1 MSLPLSGIR
10 VVDLGQVYA
19 APYCT
24 MQLAYLG
31 ADVIKVEPP
40 GTGESLRQLP
50 GSVNA
55 TNYNFLMLNAGK
67 RSITLNLKHPRGR
80 EILLRLLET
89 ADVLVENYAGG
100 VMEKLELDYERL
112 APHFPRLIYASA
124 KGYGS
129 DSRWA
134 QMGAMDFTVQAA
146 VGMTDVTGYPDRP
159 GVRTPATFIDMGTGS
174 HLATGILAALFD
186 RGRTGRGRKLEV
198 AMLDTCV
205 PAMTSLLVPVLEGRK
220 VHRLGNRHWGICP
233 GNVYPASDGDV
244 AIFCLTES
252 HWQVA
257 ARVIGRED
265 LLVDPRYANRSS
277 RLKIAD
283 EVDAIIADW
292 SRTRRREE
300 IVELLSAGGIPCAP
314 VRTVEE
320 LAADPETESRGMLR
334 ESEFPGRGPIKVL
347 GSPLRLSD
355 TADMVH
361 MRPPILG
368 EHTVEV
374 LGEIGIGADE
384 VKALQSEGLV

>member
-1 MSLPLSGIR
+1 MSQPLSGIR

-80 EILLRLLET
+80 AILMRLLEN

-100 VMEKLELDYERL
+100 VMEKLELDYARL
-112 APHFPRLIYASA
+112 APRFPRLIYASG

-134 QMGAMDFTVQAA
+134 RIGAMDFTVQAA
-146 VGMTDVTGYPDRP
+146 VGMTEATGYPDRP
-159 GVRTPATFIDMGTGS
+159 GVRTPVTLIDMGTGS
-174 HLATGILAALFD
+174 HLATGILAALLD
-186 RGRTGRGRKLEV
+186 RGRTGRGQRVEV

-205 PAMTSLLVPVLEGRK
+205 PAMASLLAPVFEGRK
-220 VHRLGNRHWGICP
+220 PVRLGNRHWGICP
-233 GNVYPASDGDV
+233 GNVYSASDGDV

-252 HWQVA
+252 HWQVT

-265 LLVDPRYANRSS
+265 LLADPRYESRAS
-277 RLKIAD
+277 RLRIAD
-283 EVDAIIADW
+283 EVDAIIAHW
-292 SRTRRREE
+292 SRTRSREE
-300 IVELLSAGGIPCAP
+300 IVGLLSAGGVPCAP
-314 VRTVEE
+314 VRSVEE
-320 LAADPETESRGMLR
+320 LAADPETGSRGLLR
-334 ESEFPGRGPIKVL
+334 ESEFPGRGSIRVL
-347 GSPLRLSD
+347 GSPVRLS
-355 TADMVH
+355 AAAGMAH
-361 MRPPILG
+361 IRPPILG

-374 LGEIGIGADE
+374 LAEIGIAADE
-384 VKALQSEGLV
+384 VKALQGEGVV